1 MFQCSNDD
9 FKYEDYV
16 KNGYKTNSCGSPISG
31 IIFFMTFN
39 LFVPLIFLDLFIAII
54 LEGFEQMS
62 KNVNVIIS
70 EFELEKFRDCWAEF
84 DNNVS
89 IFMIKNIGYRLY

>member
-1 MFQCSNDD
+1 
-9 FKYEDYV
+9 
-16 KNGYKTNSCGSPISG
+16 
-31 IIFFMTFN
+31 MTFN

-89 IFMIKNIGYRLY
+89 YFRINGIGDRLYQDPRFPKLLTEIGTAPWMGS

>member
-1 MFQCSNDD
+1 MFQCSDDD
-9 FKYEDYV
+9 FRYEDYA
-16 KNGYKTNSCGSPISG
+16 KNNFETNACGSPVSG

-62 KNVNVIIS
+62 KNINAIIS
-70 EFELEKFRDCWAEF
+70 EQEFEKFRDCWAEF

-89 IFMIKNIGYRLY
+89 ILK

>member
-1 MFQCSNDD
+1 
-9 FKYEDYV
+9 
-16 KNGYKTNSCGSPISG
+16 
-31 IIFFMTFN
+31 MTFN

-62 KNVNVIIS
+62 KNVNAIIS
-70 EFELEKFRDCWAEF
+70 ESELEKFRDCWAEF

-89 IFMIKNIGYRLY
+89 INMIIRAGDRLYQDPRFPKLPSEAGSASWLGP

>member
-1 MFQCSNDD
+1 
-9 FKYEDYV
+9 
-16 KNGYKTNSCGSPISG
+16 
-31 IIFFMTFN
+31 MTFM

-54 LEGFEQMS
+54 LEGFEVMS

-70 EFELEKFRDCWAEF
+70 EDELEKFRDCWLDF

-89 IFMIKNIGYRLY
+89 FFI

>member
-1 MFQCSNDD
+1 
-9 FKYEDYV
+9 
-16 KNGYKTNSCGSPISG
+16 
-31 IIFFMTFN
+31 MTFN

-70 EFELEKFRDCWAEF
+70 EFDLEKFRDCWAEF
-84 DNNVS
+84 DHNVS
-89 IFMIKNIGYRLY
+89 FILKYLLGHRVH

>member
-1 MFQCSNDD
+1 MRQESILFQCSNDD
-9 FKYEDYV
+9 FKYEEY
-16 KNGYKTNSCGSPISG
+16 KANGFETNSCGSPVSG

-62 KNVNVIIS
+62 KNVNAIIS
-70 EFELEKFRDCWAEF
+70 EFELEKFRDCWA
-84 DNNVS
+84 
-89 IFMIKNIGYRLY
+89 

>member
-1 MFQCSNDD
+1 
-9 FKYEDYV
+9 
-16 KNGYKTNSCGSPISG
+16 
-31 IIFFMTFN
+31 MTFM

-54 LEGFEQMS
+54 LEGFEVMS

-70 EFELEKFRDCWAEF
+70 EDELEKFRDCWVEY

-89 IFMIKNIGYRLY
+89 CLSYDLNVIGHWVH